1 MSLRELRWRGYDATV
16 HKCFLLGSAGAAL
29 CISGFL
35 ACSSD
40 STGTTGGADASSEA
54 SVTPTDAGGDRVEP
68 TPEAGVDSGPQFKA
82 CTDAALA
89 AATLA
94 TNGSDISFFTAG
106 IDGGA
111 LEYSNNCVRIP
122 QGKDVG
128 WYGDFT
134 MHPLASNGEPGSP
147 IPSVTSGND
156 SGRITFPNKGKFSFH
171 CTAHPTT
178 MFGTVQV
185 E

>member
-1 MSLRELRWRGYDATV
+1 M
-16 HKCFLLGSAGAAL
+16 KKFFLLGSAGVAL
-29 CISGFL
+29 CVGSFL
-35 ACSSD
+35 GCSSD
-40 STGTTGGADASSEA
+40 STGAGSGPDASTEA
-54 SVTPTDAGGDRVEP
+54 STDAPVSPTDAGNDRVEP
-68 TPEAGVDSGPQFKA
+68 TPDAGVDSGPPQFKA
-82 CTDAALA
+82 CTDAELA

-106 IDGGA
+106 VDGGA
-111 LEYSNNCVRIP
+111 LKYDNNCVRIP

-134 MHPLASNGEPGSP
+134 MHPLASNGESASP
-147 IPSVTSGND
+147 IPSLATGND
-156 SGRITFPNKGKFSFH
+156 SGRIVFPNKGKFSFH

-178 MFGTVQV
+178 MFGTVLV